1 MTAQGMGADDVN
13 TLGYFASVGLRE
25 FDGTPKPA
33 LAVWDAFRGE
43 P

>member
-1 MTAQGMGADDVN
+1 MDTDDLE

-25 FDGTPKPA
+25 ADGTPKPA
-33 LAVWDAFRGE
+33 LEVWDGFRRR